1 MSWLVEDKSERQ
13 DEYRTKIQLMHGM
26 TIFINR
32 MMRIF
37 DQIVKSAKIDNE
49 WIKNYLDDI
58 WYHEVYVIF

>member
-1 MSWLVEDKSERQ
+1 
-13 DEYRTKIQLMHGM
+13 M

-58 WYHEVYVIF
+58 WYHEVYVNSEEYVERCMELRCRDNQEVFSRNR